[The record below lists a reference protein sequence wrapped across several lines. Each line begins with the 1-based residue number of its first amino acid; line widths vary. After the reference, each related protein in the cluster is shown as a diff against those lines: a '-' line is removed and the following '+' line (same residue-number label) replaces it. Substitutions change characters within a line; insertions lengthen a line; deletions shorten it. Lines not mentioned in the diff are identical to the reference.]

1 MIYILGKSN
10 IYHDY
15 DDLEDTIFMASTR
28 IDDILDYLYNNV
40 NIDYLSDYTILV
52 KVENDLSY
60 ETICPNKCVYA
71 NFVEFTPSMF
81 LKDEN
86 KSEFEYVKN
95 QLFMWNTAIED
106 KHKKLKE
113 ERERAEIAAKE
124 KKERELYEKLK
135 AKYGG

>member
-15 DDLEDTIFMASTR
+15 DDLEDAIFIASTR

-52 KVENDLSY
+52 KAENDLSY
-60 ETICPNKCVYA
+60 ETIYPNKCAYA
-71 NFVEFTPSMF
+71 SFVEFTPSMF

-86 KSEFEYVKN
+86 KSEFEYEKN
-95 QLFMWNTAIED
+95 QLFIWNTAIEN